1 VTARERLAA
10 RRKVVGLSQEDLG
23 EALGVHPQTVAA
35 WEQGRATPRPWYRAL
50 LAEALRVDMEEA
62 EHLLATEPVAGTPRG
77 ARVVSMATEWDRTSA
92 ARLADATAGEERAAV
107 GVAAAVRLVH
117 EWLVVEPPQS
127 VEMRAGRRVGA
138 RLAAATAERVNRLRH
153 LDDYLAGADLEAAV
167 GRELAVTSAVVRNA
181 SYSDVVGG
189 QLLGTLGDL
198 CQLAGWVA
206 VDAGCDRRACHLY
219 AIGLSAA
226 HAAGDAPLAGQLV
239 SSLAYLLASR
249 GRSADAVLLAES
261 ALAGCGS
268 EATATTRA
276 LFLERVA
283 WAHARVAARGATER
297 ALGEVEDAFGQRT
310 PGDDPPWTYWLTP
323 GEIDVMAGRCYVELG
338 LPDRAIPTLARS
350 VAAYDEERP
359 REAALYLSWLVEA
372 HAQAGEAEQ
381 AAALAGQ
388 VLDLTR
394 RTASVRTVAR
404 VHHLCGI
411 LRPHRGV
418 AGVREFLDQAR
429 ARAE

>member
-1 VTARERLAA
+1 MTARERLAA

-35 WEQGRATPRPWYRAL
+35 WEQGRATPRPWYRTL
-50 LAEALRVDMEEA
+50 LAEALRVDLEEV
-62 EHLLATEPVAGTPRG
+62 ESLLATGPTAVTPRP
-77 ARVVSMATEWDRTSA
+77 APVISIPTEWDRTSA
-92 ARLADATAGEERAAV
+92 ARLAGATAHEERALVSVDAT
-107 GVAAAVRLVH
+107 VRLVH

-138 RLAAATAERVNRLRH
+138 RLAAATAERVDRLRH
-153 LDDYLAGADLEAAV
+153 LDDYLAGADLQAAV
-167 GRELAVTSAVVRNA
+167 GRELAVTSAVVRDA
-181 SYSDVVGG
+181 SYSDVVGK
-189 QLLGTLGDL
+189 QLLGTLADL

-219 AIGLSAA
+219 AVGLSAA
-226 HAAGDAPLAGQLV
+226 HAASDAPLAGQLV

-283 WAHARVAARGATER
+283 WAHARVRARGATER
-297 ALGEVEDAFGQRT
+297 ALGRVEKTFGQRT
-310 PGDDPPWTYWLTP
+310 PTDDPPWTYWLTP
-323 GEIDVMAGRCYVELG
+323 EEIDVMAGRCYVELG
-338 LPDRAIPTLARS
+338 LTDRAIPILARA

-359 REAALYLSWLVEA
+359 REAALYLSWLAEA
-372 HAQAGEAEQ
+372 HVQAGDLEQ

-388 VLDLTR
+388 VLDLTH
-394 RTASVRTVAR
+394 RTASARTVER
-404 VHHLCGI
+404 VRHLCGV
-411 LRPHRGV
+411 LRPHRDGPGV
-418 AGVREFLDQAR
+418 AEFLDQAR

>member
-10 RRKVVGLSQEDLG
+10 RRKLVGLSQEDLG

-50 LAEALRVDMEEA
+50 LAQALRVDMEEV
-62 EHLLATEPVAGTPRG
+62 ERLLAPEPGAGTSRTAP
-77 ARVVSMATEWDRTSA
+77 VMSMATGWDEASA
-92 ARLADATAGEERAAV
+92 VRLADATTSDERVQV
-107 GVAAAVRLVH
+107 GVDAAVRLVH

-127 VEMRAGRRVGA
+127 VELRAGRRVGP
-138 RLAAATAERVNRLRH
+138 RLAAATAGRVDWLRH
-153 LDDYLAGADLEAAV
+153 LDDYLAGADMEAAV
-167 GRELAVTSAVVRNA
+167 GRELTVTSAVVRDA
-181 SYSDVVGG
+181 SYSDVVGR
-189 QLLGTLGDL
+189 QLLGALGDL

-206 VDAGCDRRACHLY
+206 VDAGRDRRACHLY

-261 ALAGCGS
+261 AVAGCRS

-283 WAHARVAARGATER
+283 WAHARMGARGATEQ
-297 ALGEVEDAFGQRT
+297 ALGGVEEAFARRT
-310 PGDDPPWTYWLTP
+310 PSDDPPWTYWLTP
-323 GEIDVMAGRCYVELG
+323 EEIDVMAGRCYVELR
-338 LPDRAIPTLARS
+338 LPRRAIPILERS

-359 REAALYLSWLVEA
+359 REAALYLSWLAEA
-372 HAQAGEAEQ
+372 HIQAGDIEQ
-381 AAALAGQ
+381 AALLASQ
-388 VLDLTR
+388 VLDLTH
-394 RTASVRTVAR
+394 RTASARTVAR
-404 VHHLCGI
+404 VRHLCGV
-411 LRPHRGV
+411 LRPHRGGS
-418 AGVREFLDQAR
+418 GVGEFLESAR
-429 ARAE
+429 ASAR

>member
-23 EALGVHPQTVAA
+23 EVLGVHPQTVAA
-35 WEQGRATPRPWYRAL
+35 WEQGRATPRPWYRTL
-50 LAEALRVDMEEA
+50 LAEALRVEMEEL
-62 EHLLATEPVAGTPRG
+62 EHLLATETSVGTPRG
-77 ARVVSMATEWDRTSA
+77 APVMSMATEWDRTSA
-92 ARLADATAGEERAAV
+92 ARLADATAGEERSLV
-107 GVAAAVRLVH
+107 GVDAAVRLVH

-127 VEMRAGRRVGA
+127 VEMGAGRRVGA
-138 RLAAATAERVNRLRH
+138 RLAAATAERVDRLRH

-167 GRELAVTSAVVRNA
+167 GRELVVTSAVVRDA
-181 SYSDVVGG
+181 SYSDQVGT
-189 QLLGTLGDL
+189 QLLGSLGDL

-239 SSLAYLLASR
+239 SSLAYLLASQS
-249 GRSADAVLLAES
+249 RSADAVLLAES
-261 ALAGCGS
+261 ALAGSRS

-283 WAHARVAARGATER
+283 WAHARMGARGATER
-297 ALGEVEDAFGQRT
+297 ALGGVEEAFGRRT
-310 PGDDPPWTYWLTP
+310 PSDDPPWTYWLTP
-323 GEIDVMAGRCYVELG
+323 EEIDVMAGRCYVELG
-338 LPDRAIPTLARS
+338 LPLRAIPILERS

-359 REAALYLSWLVEA
+359 REAALYMSWLAEA
-372 HAQAGEAEQ
+372 HLQSGDVEQ
-381 AAALAGQ
+381 AAAQAGH
-388 VLDLTR
+388 VLDLTH
-394 RTASVRTVAR
+394 RTASARTVAR
-404 VHHLCGI
+404 VRHLCSV

-418 AGVREFLDQAR
+418 PEVSEFLERAR